1 MIACGFAGGIRR
13 GGGVRCGFT
22 EEISG
27 AFQIA
32 VNFIGGDVMETE
44 FFFRIIAER
53 VEVLPCG
60 FEQRI
65 GSDDIGLDEFSGPV
79 DGTVHM
85 GFRGEMHDDI
95 RLKIR
100 EDPVHCRLVADVRF
114 LETAAGIAGNAF
126 KGFQISGIC
135 QFVDD
140 ADLIPGHMNNMPY
153 DSRTYESGSASYD
166 NFISQRDTLCNIR
179 YADMGLI

>member
-1 MIACGFAGGIRR
+1 
-13 GGGVRCGFT
+13 
-22 EEISG
+22 
-27 AFQIA
+27 
-32 VNFIGGDVMETE
+32 METE
-44 FFFRIIAER
+44 FSFRIIAER

-65 GSDDIGLDEFSGPV
+65 GSDDIGLDEFSGTV
-79 DGTVHM
+79 DGAVHM
-85 GFRGEMHDDI
+85 GFRGEVHDDI

-100 EDPVHCRLVADVRF
+100 EDPVHCRLVADVRSF
-114 LETAAGIAGNAF
+114 ETAAGVAGNTL

-135 QFVDD
+135 QLVDD
-140 ADLIPGHMNNMPY
+140 ADLISRHMNNMPY

-166 NFISQRDTLCNIR
+166 NFISQCDTLCNIR

>member
-65 GSDDIGLDEFSGPV
+65 GSDDIGL
-79 DGTVHM
+79 
-85 GFRGEMHDDI
+85 
-95 RLKIR
+95 
-100 EDPVHCRLVADVRF
+100 
-114 LETAAGIAGNAF
+114 
-126 KGFQISGIC
+126 
-135 QFVDD
+135 
-140 ADLIPGHMNNMPY
+140 
-153 DSRTYESGSASYD
+153 
-166 NFISQRDTLCNIR
+166 
-179 YADMGLI
+179 

>member
-1 MIACGFAGGIRR
+1 MQKLNLVEAETLLFLSLQGTVIFQSGLKHGKSAHDVGGHK
-13 GGGVRCGFT
+13 
-22 EEISG
+22 ISR
-27 AFQIA
+27 I
-32 VNFIGGDVMETE
+32 VN
-44 FFFRIIAER
+44 
-53 VEVLPCG
+53 
-60 FEQRI
+60 
-65 GSDDIGLDEFSGPV
+65 
-79 DGTVHM
+79 GTVHM

-114 LETAAGIAGNAF
+114 LETATGIAGNAF